1 MNEVTAFEV
10 GQLYTNDQIRFSLQ
24 VENLGGIR
32 PALDGQGNVR
42 HVAVLTTAD
51 AAGKVISENPYHD
64 RIEGDIQ
71 GTGGFQWNTGGWFGG
86 QIGSTLWLFIVAY
99 ETLPKSASAA
109 AWLAFCAAAPNI
121 LGCLLW
127 QKRDRL
133 RPYPAIQCLIAAL
146 GMFTLLALVVADHF
160 LVLPILDSEGIASPH
175 RAYWLLCLF
184 PVLMA

>member
-10 GQLYTNDQIRFSLQ
+10 GHSTQTTKFAFLFKLKTLA
-24 VENLGGIR
+24 GIR

-133 RPYPAIQCLIAAL
+133 RPYPA
-146 GMFTLLALVVADHF
+146 FS
-160 LVLPILDSEGIASPH
+160 VLSRPRNVYTACPRCGRSFSCPSDP
-175 RAYWLLCLF
+175 
-184 PVLMA
+184 